1 MNKNDKIE
9 VLKFLTEQIRKNL
22 IDDATYKDLIQDLK
36 DLGITQE
43 EIDKAI
49 ANNGKVTKAVKQ
61 SANDVKKLS
70 NSSQKIVEQSTET
83 INAVSKLQTEVSKSL
98 TNINKNINIANK
110 KVKQQSAKFS
120 GLGGAGVKLMPGV
133 EHEYVH
139 TATKGDAKSQ
149 AAKAKLDKQID
160 KQHRLSVTKIAGI
173 LTQSDVDVLQKQLDA
188 MQGQELTKEYADL
201 KNKLNKAKEV
211 HTGSVVSAKRGTA
224 FHKIAELLEKGEFS
238 IEQLTDQKIA
248 ELGEKYDEI
257 KQGILAGGSQ
267 KDSISRLK
275 KMTQDYEK
283 FKTQNKLSGS
293 VTTEKSV
300 GFLTKIGEEWVEVV
314 GTLDSFFNEINTLTD
329 FKTGQAVDPKKIGIQ
344 LNLLKKALELQG
356 IDTKDMKVFHLPF
369 KSYREGGVYNVKGVD
384 ENTLYQWVSDA
395 FNMFWGKQ
403 LKPTED
409 VKTLMESQLE
419 PYEFTISKGEEKGQK
434 RRSWKLNKRTLSSL
448 EKDYAKGYLSAD
460 DVISMVQG
468 LNPEDY
474 EHFMN
479 LLWSTK
485 EYGAGK
491 PASGIES
498 DRLYRQGAL
507 WKELRARIPSF
518 YTGIGTSSG
527 ISEKTFIDEEGN
539 LAAATTVGGGFLS
552 QWSKAYRLKLAQSGE
567 QAAQEIIDQFVKIV
581 KESTDEIGQE
591 ETFGRLSALSLKD
604 SINDIFIDAVGKTL
618 FGDSY
623 EGFGINDIGINER
636 SKDENAAIAIRN
648 QKKAGERF
656 YNEQGKFI
664 RRLRGFEEFDVS
676 GLEPEK
682 VISFVK
688 GIGSLKNIFKG
699 ALNEIGGTEMSQL
712 NEAGLPE
719 FIENSEYLLDRW
731 DQFVS
736 IIKNKVEPIVKNM
749 KVAARQT
756 GDWKSVNS
764 IQNALNNLYLTE
776 DISML
781 TTKTAHRFSW
791 LYQAKDLYDKMLE
804 TELPKGMTTEEYA
817 RQRLTPKQYEQ
828 YIGSLELRHIAER
841 SGGSLDELIN
851 NFLKAPVELLSSD
864 LSKNIQDSLF
874 KIKESSPELLKT
886 TFYDI
891 ISKQTTLTGGESQK
905 LNWWES
911 VGAVERLRRG
921 EEIKAW
927 DPKSFEEVNTS
938 DILISY
944 LDEQIRDAIDSVSKG
959 GAQATAEA
967 SRNLRKYLEE
977 LGVEGGPLN
986 RLMRGDTAG
995 LLEKYGITQDTESG
1009 KKYAE
1014 LLERAKGVYSD
1025 KTAWTRESIIET
1037 FKDMPEKLSA
1047 VLQLVDVLEHVK
1059 SLPPAIFGEKKD
1071 EQKVAETK
1079 VDSDQTEVVADTIV
1093 IGEPEKIAE
1102 KAKTTKRRGRPKK
1115 KKVEKVAVTAPIEDV
1130 VSEVFSSDGGTGG
1143 GDGGDKTSPKSS
1155 GRKGKSDEEKAQA
1168 DTEKRQ
1174 KQDIREYQQY
1184 INKVISLESQID
1196 KLQRQA
1202 TLSGGKHKDAIYG
1215 TIDALNEELGDLNR
1229 NNDALVKRV
1238 AAEQSATKA
1247 SIDATAELKKQSNAQ
1262 KNLVSVKGATSI
1274 WDMMANDIR
1283 RATMRIADFGIAAKV
1298 LNKIPQ
1304 DIQKVIQYTKE
1315 LDAAMTNIRVV
1326 TGASAEEAQT
1336 LAQGYTKLAK
1346 ELGITTVEVA
1356 NSANEWARQGYE
1368 AEQAN
1373 QLIVASSKLAKLG
1386 MISTTEAT
1394 KDLTSAIKGFKLSTE
1409 DAMSVVDKLTKIDQ
1423 VAAISAGNLAEGL
1436 ARVSTTAQQAGL
1448 SLDETAAMVTTI
1460 TEVTQRD
1467 ASTAGEA
1474 LRTLISRYSNVK
1486 AGVFTSM
1493 GEEAEETSG
1502 NINDIE
1508 KVLGK
1513 LGIRIRTSG
1522 TEMRSIEDVLDELA
1536 EKWDTLDDVSRNAV
1550 ASAFAGVRQRESF
1563 NILLS
1568 NWNRVKEL
1576 TEESAN
1582 AAGTA
1587 DEKYSAYMDSM
1598 EAATKRLQNAW
1609 EGFTQSLETSTVMK
1623 RMTNAAAFLVEN
1635 ADKLKYL
1642 VTVIAAASS
1651 VKLFDFFTNKGET
1664 GGFKGLIANIPFIGT
1679 GTKTNNILESID
1691 KKVGVIQG
1699 EVTKDSTTKNGG
1711 LFSRIRTGFY
1721 EYGKMKR
1728 AAKGNVD
1735 VGEVYDLADTMALNA
1750 GFNPDLMSDAEYK
1763 KYLQLATTNKQ
1774 KEAQDYLKKSR
1785 EQRST
1790 AFKQT
1795 AIVSGITTA
1804 VTQAMTT
1811 KQVSGY
1817 GQTVEET
1824 SGDKALRTGAATA
1837 GSIAGAATAFIP
1849 VIGPMIAPIAASLGS
1864 VAGEGLAGLISR
1876 WAHKDELQM
1885 KQRVQDAKENL
1896 SALNE
1901 LDSKISTIAQNIE
1914 DQTSFA
1920 DAIRDYFFKY
1930 PNLSDA
1936 FLDAFGGE
1944 FKNIPDLISQILK
1957 GDEKFNAQ
1965 AVKYFQRTTAKEK
1978 IRETI
1983 ASQEEQRYLNAA
1995 AFANVRIEGN
2005 ANLSNE
2011 EKLEYVR
2018 KIVNKYKETNDTQ
2031 KAAVWEEVAS
2041 KLETA
2046 LLSESKLDA
2055 EALKQYAEF
2064 GFVASGMGDLSPYEL
2079 EKLGYEGAIKKIAEV
2094 IQKETGIS
2102 ALTNGKVNTDIY
2114 GQIASVINENPT
2126 LKSNLQYGTKNIG
2139 QLIKEGNVNR
2149 IKQFANAFGVTYEE
2163 ALKLGNQF
2171 NELTVAMGMM
2181 TPSEVLSY
2189 YETLDNIFSDLA
2201 GNANLSQ
2208 ENIQKI
2214 FSDSNY
2220 ADLIPYATQGSD
2232 ALLSALYS
2240 RLLGGEKDRVYANAL
2255 WASIIGNT
2263 DLFSKFS
2270 ESLSEDQKKFLSAAG
2285 IKTFQALADEIA
2297 AGTIKDTKLIQKA
2310 NESVSQWNI
2319 EYKKDLEGTNKLI
2332 QYQTSELE
2340 KQISNLQEQKDALS
2354 TINDERKKE
2363 LEYIKAR
2370 NALETAKKTKKR
2382 VYRSGVGWT
2391 FEVDEEAIS
2400 TAVENL
2406 ESLNVERR
2414 QNELQLQINQ
2424 LEAYKS
2430 ILQSLPN
2437 QEEQE
2442 QLRKLWEQ
2450 MAGDDKT
2457 AGSFA
2462 SVASAT
2468 EALVKKYKNAT
2479 EKLDTYTL
2487 WLKAQQKG
2495 ENIPDGSV
2503 KGEGKTKIPTNIKSE
2518 KKATGVTSF
2527 AGGNVLLNEL
2537 GTEAVITPGGTL
2549 TALPSKTG
2557 IVPADIT
2564 RNVWALGEVAPTLVA
2579 RLNSLTQKM
2588 PAGNYGNTT
2597 YEEGQY
2603 FDNFTMNVYPT
2614 KDYDMDKLL
2623 MEARAKVR
2631 LTKHNN

>member
-22 IDDATYKDLIQDLK
+22 IDDETYKDLIQDLK

-188 MQGQELTKEYADL
+188 MQGRELTKEYADL

-211 HTGSVVSAKRGTA
+211 HTGSVASAKRGTA

-448 EKDYAKGYLSAD
+448 EKDYAKGYLSVD

-474 EHFMN
+474 EHFIN

-498 DRLYRQGAL
+498 DRLYRRGAL

-604 SINDIFIDAVGKTL
+604 SINDIFVDAVGKTL
-618 FGDSY
+618 FGDFY

-656 YNEQGKFI
+656 YNEQGRLI
-664 RRLRGFEEFDVS
+664 RRLRDFEEFDVS

-712 NEAGLPE
+712 NETGFPE

-938 DILISY
+938 DVLISY

-959 GAQATAEA
+959 GVQASAEA

-995 LLEKYGITQDTESG
+995 LLEKYGITQDTEAG

-1047 VLQLVDVLEHVK
+1047 VLQLVDVLERVK

-1102 KAKTTKRRGRPKK
+1102 KAKTTKRRGSPKK
-1115 KKVEKVAVTAPIEDV
+1115 KKDERVAVTAPIEDV
-1130 VSEVFSSDGGTGG
+1130 VSEVSSNKMEVSSDGGIGG
-1143 GDGGDKTSPKSS
+1143 GDGGGKKPPKSG

-1184 INKVISLESQID
+1184 VNKVISLESQID

-1229 NNDALVKRV
+1229 NNEALKQRV
-1238 AAEQSATKA
+1238 ATEQAATKE
-1247 SIDATAELKKQSNAQ
+1247 SIDATAALKKQSNAQ

-1283 RATMRIADFGIAAKV
+1283 RATMRIADFGVAAKI

-1304 DIQKVIQYTKE
+1304 DIQKVIQCTKE

-1326 TGASAEEAQT
+1326 TGASVEEAQM
-1336 LAQGYTKLAK
+1336 LARGYTQLAK

-1368 AEQAN
+1368 AEEAN
-1373 QLIVASSKLAKLG
+1373 KLIIASSKLAKLG

-1409 DAMSVVDKLTKIDQ
+1409 EAMSVVDKLTKIDQ
-1423 VAAISAGNLAEGL
+1423 VAAISSGNLAEGL
-1436 ARVSTTAQQAGL
+1436 ARVATTAQQAGL

-1474 LRTLISRYSNVK
+1474 LRTLISRYSNIK

-1550 ASAFAGVRQRESF
+1550 ASAFAG
-1563 NILLS
+1563 
-1568 NWNRVKEL
+1568 
-1576 TEESAN
+1576 
-1582 AAGTA
+1582 
-1587 DEKYSAYMDSM
+1587 
-1598 EAATKRLQNAW
+1598 
-1609 EGFTQSLETSTVMK
+1609 
-1623 RMTNAAAFLVEN
+1623 RMT
-1635 ADKLKYL
+1635 
-1642 VTVIAAASS
+1642 
-1651 VKLFDFFTNKGET
+1651 
-1664 GGFKGLIANIPFIGT
+1664 
-1679 GTKTNNILESID
+1679 
-1691 KKVGVIQG
+1691 
-1699 EVTKDSTTKNGG
+1699 
-1711 LFSRIRTGFY
+1711 
-1721 EYGKMKR
+1721 
-1728 AAKGNVD
+1728 
-1735 VGEVYDLADTMALNA
+1735 
-1750 GFNPDLMSDAEYK
+1750 
-1763 KYLQLATTNKQ
+1763 
-1774 KEAQDYLKKSR
+1774 
-1785 EQRST
+1785 
-1790 AFKQT
+1790 
-1795 AIVSGITTA
+1795 
-1804 VTQAMTT
+1804 
-1811 KQVSGY
+1811 
-1817 GQTVEET
+1817 
-1824 SGDKALRTGAATA
+1824 
-1837 GSIAGAATAFIP
+1837 
-1849 VIGPMIAPIAASLGS
+1849 
-1864 VAGEGLAGLISR
+1864 
-1876 WAHKDELQM
+1876 
-1885 KQRVQDAKENL
+1885 
-1896 SALNE
+1896 
-1901 LDSKISTIAQNIE
+1901 
-1914 DQTSFA
+1914 
-1920 DAIRDYFFKY
+1920 
-1930 PNLSDA
+1930 
-1936 FLDAFGGE
+1936 
-1944 FKNIPDLISQILK
+1944 
-1957 GDEKFNAQ
+1957 
-1965 AVKYFQRTTAKEK
+1965 
-1978 IRETI
+1978 
-1983 ASQEEQRYLNAA
+1983 
-1995 AFANVRIEGN
+1995 
-2005 ANLSNE
+2005 
-2011 EKLEYVR
+2011 
-2018 KIVNKYKETNDTQ
+2018 
-2031 KAAVWEEVAS
+2031 
-2041 KLETA
+2041 
-2046 LLSESKLDA
+2046 
-2055 EALKQYAEF
+2055 YA
-2064 GFVASGMGDLSPYEL
+2064 
-2079 EKLGYEGAIKKIAEV
+2079 
-2094 IQKETGIS
+2094 
-2102 ALTNGKVNTDIY
+2102 
-2114 GQIASVINENPT
+2114 
-2126 LKSNLQYGTKNIG
+2126 
-2139 QLIKEGNVNR
+2139 R
-2149 IKQFANAFGVTYEE
+2149 
-2163 ALKLGNQF
+2163 
-2171 NELTVAMGMM
+2171 
-2181 TPSEVLSY
+2181 
-2189 YETLDNIFSDLA
+2189 
-2201 GNANLSQ
+2201 
-2208 ENIQKI
+2208 
-2214 FSDSNY
+2214 
-2220 ADLIPYATQGSD
+2220 
-2232 ALLSALYS
+2232 
-2240 RLLGGEKDRVYANAL
+2240 
-2255 WASIIGNT
+2255 
-2263 DLFSKFS
+2263 
-2270 ESLSEDQKKFLSAAG
+2270 
-2285 IKTFQALADEIA
+2285 
-2297 AGTIKDTKLIQKA
+2297 
-2310 NESVSQWNI
+2310 
-2319 EYKKDLEGTNKLI
+2319 
-2332 QYQTSELE
+2332 
-2340 KQISNLQEQKDALS
+2340 
-2354 TINDERKKE
+2354 
-2363 LEYIKAR
+2363 
-2370 NALETAKKTKKR
+2370 
-2382 VYRSGVGWT
+2382 
-2391 FEVDEEAIS
+2391 
-2400 TAVENL
+2400 
-2406 ESLNVERR
+2406 
-2414 QNELQLQINQ
+2414 
-2424 LEAYKS
+2424 
-2430 ILQSLPN
+2430 
-2437 QEEQE
+2437 
-2442 QLRKLWEQ
+2442 
-2450 MAGDDKT
+2450 
-2457 AGSFA
+2457 
-2462 SVASAT
+2462 
-2468 EALVKKYKNAT
+2468 
-2479 EKLDTYTL
+2479 
-2487 WLKAQQKG
+2487 
-2495 ENIPDGSV
+2495 
-2503 KGEGKTKIPTNIKSE
+2503 
-2518 KKATGVTSF
+2518 
-2527 AGGNVLLNEL
+2527 
-2537 GTEAVITPGGTL
+2537 
-2549 TALPSKTG
+2549 
-2557 IVPADIT
+2557 
-2564 RNVWALGEVAPTLVA
+2564 
-2579 RLNSLTQKM
+2579 
-2588 PAGNYGNTT
+2588 NYGNIIC
-2597 YEEGQY
+2597 
-2603 FDNFTMNVYPT
+2603 
-2614 KDYDMDKLL
+2614 
-2623 MEARAKVR
+2623 
-2631 LTKHNN
+2631 

>member
-22 IDDATYKDLIQDLK
+22 IDDETYKDLIQDLK

-188 MQGQELTKEYADL
+188 MQGRELTKEYADL

-211 HTGSVVSAKRGTA
+211 HTGSVASAKRGTA

-448 EKDYAKGYLSAD
+448 EKDYAKGYLSVD

-468 LNPEDY
+468 LKPEDY

-498 DRLYRQGAL
+498 DRLYRRGAL
-507 WKELRARIPSF
+507 WEELRARIPSF

-604 SINDIFIDAVGKTL
+604 SINDIFVDAVGKTL
-618 FGDSY
+618 FGDFY

-656 YNEQGKFI
+656 YNEQGRLI

-712 NEAGLPE
+712 NEAGFPE

-749 KVAARQT
+749 KVTARQT

-938 DILISY
+938 DVLISY

-959 GAQATAEA
+959 GVQASAEA

-995 LLEKYGITQDTESG
+995 LLEKYGITQDTEAG

-1047 VLQLVDVLEHVK
+1047 VLQLVDVLERVK

-1071 EQKVAETK
+1071 EQRVAETK

-1102 KAKTTKRRGRPKK
+1102 KAKTTKRRGSPKK
-1115 KKVEKVAVTAPIEDV
+1115 KKDERVAVTAPIEDV
-1130 VSEVFSSDGGTGG
+1130 VSEVSSNKMEVSSDGGTGG
-1143 GDGGDKTSPKSS
+1143 GDGGGKKPPKSG

-1184 INKVISLESQID
+1184 VNKVISLESQID

-1229 NNDALVKRV
+1229 NNEALKQRV
-1238 AAEQSATKA
+1238 ATEQAATKE
-1247 SIDATAELKKQSNAQ
+1247 SIDATAALKKQSNAQ

-1315 LDAAMTNIRVV
+1315 LDAAMTNIRIV
-1326 TGASAEEAQT
+1326 GGYNEEQAKS
-1336 LAQGYTKLAK
+1336 LMRSYT
-1346 ELGITTVEVA
+1346 ELGKTLSATTAEIA
-1356 NSANEWARQGYE
+1356 EGMSTWLRQGYE
-1368 AEQAN
+1368 SNEQ
-1373 QLIVASSKLAKLG
+1373 LEKLVTASTKLSKLGFMNAG
-1386 MISTTEAT
+1386 DAT
-1394 KDLTSAIKGFKLSTE
+1394 KALTAALKGFNLEAEKATE
-1409 DAMSVVDKLTKIDQ
+1409 IVDKLVVMDQ
-1423 VAAISAGNLAEGL
+1423 KAAVSAQGVSEAISKASVSARQAGMSIDELVASVSVIGEVSQASMDSVGSSMKTLL
-1436 ARVSTTAQQAGL
+1436 ARYG
-1448 SLDETAAMVTTI
+1448 
-1460 TEVTQRD
+1460 
-1467 ASTAGEA
+1467 
-1474 LRTLISRYSNVK
+1474 NVK
-1486 AGVFTSM
+1486 ANVFTSM
-1493 GEEAEETSG
+1493 GLNDDGETSE

-1508 KVLGK
+1508 KVLSK
-1513 LGIRIRTSG
+1513 LGIR
-1522 TEMRSIEDVLDELA
+1522 MRSSSSEIRSITDVLDEVA
-1536 EKWDTLDDVSRNAV
+1536 EKWDTLDDVSRGALGT
-1550 ASAFAGVRQRESF
+1550 AFAGRS
-1563 NILLS
+1563 
-1568 NWNRVKEL
+1568 
-1576 TEESAN
+1576 
-1582 AAGTA
+1582 
-1587 DEKYSAYMDSM
+1587 Y
-1598 EAATKRLQNAW
+1598 
-1609 EGFTQSLETSTVMK
+1609 
-1623 RMTNAAAFLVEN
+1623 
-1635 ADKLKYL
+1635 
-1642 VTVIAAASS
+1642 AS
-1651 VKLFDFFTNKGET
+1651 V
-1664 GGFKGLIANIPFIGT
+1664 
-1679 GTKTNNILESID
+1679 
-1691 KKVGVIQG
+1691 
-1699 EVTKDSTTKNGG
+1699 
-1711 LFSRIRTGFY
+1711 
-1721 EYGKMKR
+1721 
-1728 AAKGNVD
+1728 
-1735 VGEVYDLADTMALNA
+1735 
-1750 GFNPDLMSDAEYK
+1750 
-1763 KYLQLATTNKQ
+1763 
-1774 KEAQDYLKKSR
+1774 
-1785 EQRST
+1785 
-1790 AFKQT
+1790 
-1795 AIVSGITTA
+1795 
-1804 VTQAMTT
+1804 
-1811 KQVSGY
+1811 
-1817 GQTVEET
+1817 
-1824 SGDKALRTGAATA
+1824 
-1837 GSIAGAATAFIP
+1837 
-1849 VIGPMIAPIAASLGS
+1849 
-1864 VAGEGLAGLISR
+1864 
-1876 WAHKDELQM
+1876 
-1885 KQRVQDAKENL
+1885 
-1896 SALNE
+1896 
-1901 LDSKISTIAQNIE
+1901 
-1914 DQTSFA
+1914 
-1920 DAIRDYFFKY
+1920 
-1930 PNLSDA
+1930 
-1936 FLDAFGGE
+1936 FG
-1944 FKNIPDLISQILK
+1944 
-1957 GDEKFNAQ
+1957 
-1965 AVKYFQRTTAKEK
+1965 
-1978 IRETI
+1978 
-1983 ASQEEQRYLNAA
+1983 
-1995 AFANVRIEGN
+1995 
-2005 ANLSNE
+2005 
-2011 EKLEYVR
+2011 
-2018 KIVNKYKETNDTQ
+2018 NKY
-2031 KAAVWEEVAS
+2031 
-2041 KLETA
+2041 
-2046 LLSESKLDA
+2046 
-2055 EALKQYAEF
+2055 
-2064 GFVASGMGDLSPYEL
+2064 
-2079 EKLGYEGAIKKIAEV
+2079 
-2094 IQKETGIS
+2094 
-2102 ALTNGKVNTDIY
+2102 
-2114 GQIASVINENPT
+2114 
-2126 LKSNLQYGTKNIG
+2126 
-2139 QLIKEGNVNR
+2139 
-2149 IKQFANAFGVTYEE
+2149 
-2163 ALKLGNQF
+2163 
-2171 NELTVAMGMM
+2171 
-2181 TPSEVLSY
+2181 
-2189 YETLDNIFSDLA
+2189 IF
-2201 GNANLSQ
+2201 
-2208 ENIQKI
+2208 
-2214 FSDSNY
+2214 
-2220 ADLIPYATQGSD
+2220 
-2232 ALLSALYS
+2232 
-2240 RLLGGEKDRVYANAL
+2240 
-2255 WASIIGNT
+2255 
-2263 DLFSKFS
+2263 
-2270 ESLSEDQKKFLSAAG
+2270 
-2285 IKTFQALADEIA
+2285 
-2297 AGTIKDTKLIQKA
+2297 
-2310 NESVSQWNI
+2310 
-2319 EYKKDLEGTNKLI
+2319 
-2332 QYQTSELE
+2332 
-2340 KQISNLQEQKDALS
+2340 
-2354 TINDERKKE
+2354 
-2363 LEYIKAR
+2363 
-2370 NALETAKKTKKR
+2370 
-2382 VYRSGVGWT
+2382 
-2391 FEVDEEAIS
+2391 
-2400 TAVENL
+2400 
-2406 ESLNVERR
+2406 
-2414 QNELQLQINQ
+2414 
-2424 LEAYKS
+2424 
-2430 ILQSLPN
+2430 
-2437 QEEQE
+2437 
-2442 QLRKLWEQ
+2442 
-2450 MAGDDKT
+2450 
-2457 AGSFA
+2457 
-2462 SVASAT
+2462 
-2468 EALVKKYKNAT
+2468 
-2479 EKLDTYTL
+2479 
-2487 WLKAQQKG
+2487 
-2495 ENIPDGSV
+2495 
-2503 KGEGKTKIPTNIKSE
+2503 
-2518 KKATGVTSF
+2518 
-2527 AGGNVLLNEL
+2527 
-2537 GTEAVITPGGTL
+2537 
-2549 TALPSKTG
+2549 
-2557 IVPADIT
+2557 
-2564 RNVWALGEVAPTLVA
+2564 
-2579 RLNSLTQKM
+2579 
-2588 PAGNYGNTT
+2588 
-2597 YEEGQY
+2597 
-2603 FDNFTMNVYPT
+2603 
-2614 KDYDMDKLL
+2614 
-2623 MEARAKVR
+2623 
-2631 LTKHNN
+2631 

>member
-275 KMTQDYEK
+275 KMMQDYEK

-1047 VLQLVDVLEHVK
+1047 VLQLVDVLERVK

-1143 GDGGDKTSPKSS
+1143 GDGGDKTPPKSS

-1315 LDAAMTNIRVV
+1315 LDAAMTNIRIVS
-1326 TGASAEEAQT
+1326 GKSMKEAQEFMRGLQQIAQKTGTT
-1336 LAQGYTKLAK
+1336 LSELAS
-1346 ELGITTVEVA
+1346 G
-1356 NSANEWARQGYE
+1356 ANEW
-1368 AEQAN
+1368 
-1373 QLIVASSKLAKLG
+1373 
-1386 MISTTEAT
+1386 
-1394 KDLTSAIKGFKLSTE
+1394 
-1409 DAMSVVDKLTKIDQ
+1409 
-1423 VAAISAGNLAEGL
+1423 
-1436 ARVSTTAQQAGL
+1436 
-1448 SLDETAAMVTTI
+1448 
-1460 TEVTQRD
+1460 
-1467 ASTAGEA
+1467 
-1474 LRTLISRYSNVK
+1474 
-1486 AGVFTSM
+1486 
-1493 GEEAEETSG
+1493 
-1502 NINDIE
+1502 
-1508 KVLGK
+1508 
-1513 LGIRIRTSG
+1513 
-1522 TEMRSIEDVLDELA
+1522 
-1536 EKWDTLDDVSRNAV
+1536 LDDC
-1550 ASAFAGVRQRESF
+1550 
-1563 NILLS
+1563 
-1568 NWNRVKEL
+1568 
-1576 TEESAN
+1576 
-1582 AAGTA
+1582 
-1587 DEKYSAYMDSM
+1587 
-1598 EAATKRLQNAW
+1598 
-1609 EGFTQSLETSTVMK
+1609 
-1623 RMTNAAAFLVEN
+1623 
-1635 ADKLKYL
+1635 
-1642 VTVIAAASS
+1642 
-1651 VKLFDFFTNKGET
+1651 
-1664 GGFKGLIANIPFIGT
+1664 
-1679 GTKTNNILESID
+1679 
-1691 KKVGVIQG
+1691 
-1699 EVTKDSTTKNGG
+1699 
-1711 LFSRIRTGFY
+1711 
-1721 EYGKMKR
+1721 
-1728 AAKGNVD
+1728 
-1735 VGEVYDLADTMALNA
+1735 
-1750 GFNPDLMSDAEYK
+1750 
-1763 KYLQLATTNKQ
+1763 
-1774 KEAQDYLKKSR
+1774 
-1785 EQRST
+1785 
-1790 AFKQT
+1790 
-1795 AIVSGITTA
+1795 
-1804 VTQAMTT
+1804 
-1811 KQVSGY
+1811 
-1817 GQTVEET
+1817 
-1824 SGDKALRTGAATA
+1824 
-1837 GSIAGAATAFIP
+1837 
-1849 VIGPMIAPIAASLGS
+1849 LG
-1864 VAGEGLAGLISR
+1864 
-1876 WAHKDELQM
+1876 H
-1885 KQRVQDAKENL
+1885 
-1896 SALNE
+1896 
-1901 LDSKISTIAQNIE
+1901 
-1914 DQTSFA
+1914 
-1920 DAIRDYFFKY
+1920 Y
-1930 PNLSDA
+1930 
-1936 FLDAFGGE
+1936 
-1944 FKNIPDLISQILK
+1944 
-1957 GDEKFNAQ
+1957 
-1965 AVKYFQRTTAKEK
+1965 
-1978 IRETI
+1978 
-1983 ASQEEQRYLNAA
+1983 
-1995 AFANVRIEGN
+1995 
-2005 ANLSNE
+2005 
-2011 EKLEYVR
+2011 
-2018 KIVNKYKETNDTQ
+2018 
-2031 KAAVWEEVAS
+2031 
-2041 KLETA
+2041 
-2046 LLSESKLDA
+2046 
-2055 EALKQYAEF
+2055 
-2064 GFVASGMGDLSPYEL
+2064 
-2079 EKLGYEGAIKKIAEV
+2079 
-2094 IQKETGIS
+2094 
-2102 ALTNGKVNTDIY
+2102 
-2114 GQIASVINENPT
+2114 
-2126 LKSNLQYGTKNIG
+2126 
-2139 QLIKEGNVNR
+2139 
-2149 IKQFANAFGVTYEE
+2149 
-2163 ALKLGNQF
+2163 
-2171 NELTVAMGMM
+2171 
-2181 TPSEVLSY
+2181 
-2189 YETLDNIFSDLA
+2189 
-2201 GNANLSQ
+2201 
-2208 ENIQKI
+2208 
-2214 FSDSNY
+2214 
-2220 ADLIPYATQGSD
+2220 
-2232 ALLSALYS
+2232 
-2240 RLLGGEKDRVYANAL
+2240 
-2255 WASIIGNT
+2255 
-2263 DLFSKFS
+2263 
-2270 ESLSEDQKKFLSAAG
+2270 
-2285 IKTFQALADEIA
+2285 
-2297 AGTIKDTKLIQKA
+2297 
-2310 NESVSQWNI
+2310 
-2319 EYKKDLEGTNKLI
+2319 
-2332 QYQTSELE
+2332 
-2340 KQISNLQEQKDALS
+2340 
-2354 TINDERKKE
+2354 
-2363 LEYIKAR
+2363 
-2370 NALETAKKTKKR
+2370 
-2382 VYRSGVGWT
+2382 
-2391 FEVDEEAIS
+2391 
-2400 TAVENL
+2400 
-2406 ESLNVERR
+2406 
-2414 QNELQLQINQ
+2414 
-2424 LEAYKS
+2424 
-2430 ILQSLPN
+2430 
-2437 QEEQE
+2437 
-2442 QLRKLWEQ
+2442 
-2450 MAGDDKT
+2450 
-2457 AGSFA
+2457 
-2462 SVASAT
+2462 
-2468 EALVKKYKNAT
+2468 
-2479 EKLDTYTL
+2479 
-2487 WLKAQQKG
+2487 
-2495 ENIPDGSV
+2495 
-2503 KGEGKTKIPTNIKSE
+2503 
-2518 KKATGVTSF
+2518 
-2527 AGGNVLLNEL
+2527 
-2537 GTEAVITPGGTL
+2537 
-2549 TALPSKTG
+2549 
-2557 IVPADIT
+2557 
-2564 RNVWALGEVAPTLVA
+2564 
-2579 RLNSLTQKM
+2579 
-2588 PAGNYGNTT
+2588 
-2597 YEEGQY
+2597 
-2603 FDNFTMNVYPT
+2603 
-2614 KDYDMDKLL
+2614 KLL
-2623 MEARAKVR
+2623 
-2631 LTKHNN
+2631 

>member
-49 ANNGKVTKAVKQ
+49 ANNGKATKAVKQ

-98 TNINKNINIANK
+98 TNINKNIDIANK

-173 LTQSDVDVLQKQLDA
+173 LAQSDVDVLQKQLDA

-211 HTGSVVSAKRGTA
+211 HTASVASAKRGTA

-300 GFLTKIGEEWVEVV
+300 GFLTKIGEEWVEIV

-491 PASGIES
+491 PVSGIES

-507 WKELRARIPSF
+507 WKELRTRIPSF

-604 SINDIFIDAVGKTL
+604 SINDIFVDAVGKTL
-618 FGDSY
+618 FGDFY

-636 SKDENAAIAIRN
+636 SKEENATIAIRN

-656 YNEQGKFI
+656 YNEQGKLI
-664 RRLRGFEEFDVS
+664 RRLRGFEEFDIS

-776 DISML
+776 DIPVL

-927 DPKSFEEVNTS
+927 DPTSFEEVNTS

-959 GAQATAEA
+959 GVQASAEA
-967 SRNLRKYLEE
+967 SRNLRKYLGE

-986 RLMRGDTAG
+986 RLMRGDTVG

-1025 KTAWTRESIIET
+1025 KTTWTRESIIET

-1047 VLQLVDVLEHVK
+1047 VLQLVDVLERVK
-1059 SLPPAIFGEKKD
+1059 SLPSAIFGEKKD

-1079 VDSDQTEVVADTIV
+1079 VDSDKTEVVADTIV

-1130 VSEVFSSDGGTGG
+1130 VSEVSSNKMEVSSDSGFSGG
-1143 GDGGDKTSPKSS
+1143 GGGRSPKS
-1155 GRKGKSDEEKAQA
+1155 GGKKDKSDEQKVKEAEEKAGQNAQREYNTLVSEEFKLKKEILEIDKERWKLTEEEKKTNADYGVQALDAEKKWREDELVRISERRKELEGEGATEDVRTTRANEEKLAAYSTRLGVGADGKMTLTPEEQA
-1168 DTEKRQ
+1168 DYWSQYERALDKQARAEEEIVGIRNKAATTTYPTEKDVLRQ
-1174 KQDIREYQQY
+1174 IADAKERGLTADRANVAMLEDIVGKLDPTRLANIKEQVRLNQQLY
-1184 INKVISLESQID
+1184 
-1196 KLQRQA
+1196 KLQ
-1202 TLSGGKHKDAIYG
+1202 
-1215 TIDALNEELGDLNR
+1215 AL
-1229 NNDALVKRV
+1229 
-1238 AAEQSATKA
+1238 
-1247 SIDATAELKKQSNAQ
+1247 KQTR
-1262 KNLVSVKGATSI
+1262 GATSI
-1274 WDMMANDIR
+1274 WDVMANDIR
-1283 RATMRIADFGIAAKV
+1283 RATMRVADFGIAAKL

-1315 LDAAMTNIRVV
+1315 LDAAMTNIRIVS
-1326 TGASAEEAQT
+1326 GKSMEEAQEFMRGLQQIAQETGTT
-1336 LAQGYTKLAK
+1336 LSELAS
-1346 ELGITTVEVA
+1346 A
-1356 NSANEWARQGYE
+1356 ANEW
-1368 AEQAN
+1368 
-1373 QLIVASSKLAKLG
+1373 
-1386 MISTTEAT
+1386 
-1394 KDLTSAIKGFKLSTE
+1394 
-1409 DAMSVVDKLTKIDQ
+1409 
-1423 VAAISAGNLAEGL
+1423 
-1436 ARVSTTAQQAGL
+1436 
-1448 SLDETAAMVTTI
+1448 
-1460 TEVTQRD
+1460 
-1467 ASTAGEA
+1467 
-1474 LRTLISRYSNVK
+1474 
-1486 AGVFTSM
+1486 
-1493 GEEAEETSG
+1493 
-1502 NINDIE
+1502 
-1508 KVLGK
+1508 
-1513 LGIRIRTSG
+1513 
-1522 TEMRSIEDVLDELA
+1522 
-1536 EKWDTLDDVSRNAV
+1536 
-1550 ASAFAGVRQRESF
+1550 
-1563 NILLS
+1563 
-1568 NWNRVKEL
+1568 
-1576 TEESAN
+1576 
-1582 AAGTA
+1582 
-1587 DEKYSAYMDSM
+1587 
-1598 EAATKRLQNAW
+1598 
-1609 EGFTQSLETSTVMK
+1609 
-1623 RMTNAAAFLVEN
+1623 
-1635 ADKLKYL
+1635 
-1642 VTVIAAASS
+1642 
-1651 VKLFDFFTNKGET
+1651 
-1664 GGFKGLIANIPFIGT
+1664 
-1679 GTKTNNILESID
+1679 
-1691 KKVGVIQG
+1691 
-1699 EVTKDSTTKNGG
+1699 
-1711 LFSRIRTGFY
+1711 
-1721 EYGKMKR
+1721 
-1728 AAKGNVD
+1728 
-1735 VGEVYDLADTMALNA
+1735 
-1750 GFNPDLMSDAEYK
+1750 
-1763 KYLQLATTNKQ
+1763 
-1774 KEAQDYLKKSR
+1774 
-1785 EQRST
+1785 
-1790 AFKQT
+1790 
-1795 AIVSGITTA
+1795 
-1804 VTQAMTT
+1804 
-1811 KQVSGY
+1811 
-1817 GQTVEET
+1817 
-1824 SGDKALRTGAATA
+1824 
-1837 GSIAGAATAFIP
+1837 
-1849 VIGPMIAPIAASLGS
+1849 
-1864 VAGEGLAGLISR
+1864 
-1876 WAHKDELQM
+1876 
-1885 KQRVQDAKENL
+1885 
-1896 SALNE
+1896 
-1901 LDSKISTIAQNIE
+1901 
-1914 DQTSFA
+1914 
-1920 DAIRDYFFKY
+1920 
-1930 PNLSDA
+1930 
-1936 FLDAFGGE
+1936 
-1944 FKNIPDLISQILK
+1944 
-1957 GDEKFNAQ
+1957 
-1965 AVKYFQRTTAKEK
+1965 
-1978 IRETI
+1978 
-1983 ASQEEQRYLNAA
+1983 
-1995 AFANVRIEGN
+1995 
-2005 ANLSNE
+2005 
-2011 EKLEYVR
+2011 
-2018 KIVNKYKETNDTQ
+2018 
-2031 KAAVWEEVAS
+2031 
-2041 KLETA
+2041 
-2046 LLSESKLDA
+2046 
-2055 EALKQYAEF
+2055 
-2064 GFVASGMGDLSPYEL
+2064 
-2079 EKLGYEGAIKKIAEV
+2079 
-2094 IQKETGIS
+2094 
-2102 ALTNGKVNTDIY
+2102 
-2114 GQIASVINENPT
+2114 
-2126 LKSNLQYGTKNIG
+2126 
-2139 QLIKEGNVNR
+2139 
-2149 IKQFANAFGVTYEE
+2149 
-2163 ALKLGNQF
+2163 
-2171 NELTVAMGMM
+2171 
-2181 TPSEVLSY
+2181 
-2189 YETLDNIFSDLA
+2189 LDNC
-2201 GNANLSQ
+2201 
-2208 ENIQKI
+2208 
-2214 FSDSNY
+2214 
-2220 ADLIPYATQGSD
+2220 
-2232 ALLSALYS
+2232 
-2240 RLLGGEKDRVYANAL
+2240 LGHY
-2255 WASIIGNT
+2255 
-2263 DLFSKFS
+2263 
-2270 ESLSEDQKKFLSAAG
+2270 
-2285 IKTFQALADEIA
+2285 
-2297 AGTIKDTKLIQKA
+2297 
-2310 NESVSQWNI
+2310 
-2319 EYKKDLEGTNKLI
+2319 
-2332 QYQTSELE
+2332 
-2340 KQISNLQEQKDALS
+2340 
-2354 TINDERKKE
+2354 
-2363 LEYIKAR
+2363 
-2370 NALETAKKTKKR
+2370 
-2382 VYRSGVGWT
+2382 
-2391 FEVDEEAIS
+2391 
-2400 TAVENL
+2400 
-2406 ESLNVERR
+2406 
-2414 QNELQLQINQ
+2414 
-2424 LEAYKS
+2424 
-2430 ILQSLPN
+2430 
-2437 QEEQE
+2437 
-2442 QLRKLWEQ
+2442 
-2450 MAGDDKT
+2450 
-2457 AGSFA
+2457 
-2462 SVASAT
+2462 
-2468 EALVKKYKNAT
+2468 
-2479 EKLDTYTL
+2479 
-2487 WLKAQQKG
+2487 
-2495 ENIPDGSV
+2495 
-2503 KGEGKTKIPTNIKSE
+2503 
-2518 KKATGVTSF
+2518 
-2527 AGGNVLLNEL
+2527 
-2537 GTEAVITPGGTL
+2537 
-2549 TALPSKTG
+2549 
-2557 IVPADIT
+2557 
-2564 RNVWALGEVAPTLVA
+2564 
-2579 RLNSLTQKM
+2579 
-2588 PAGNYGNTT
+2588 
-2597 YEEGQY
+2597 
-2603 FDNFTMNVYPT
+2603 
-2614 KDYDMDKLL
+2614 KLL
-2623 MEARAKVR
+2623 
-2631 LTKHNN
+2631 